1 MNKRIK
7 EKLRKQFDDGDLTR
21 RKSCIYCADW
31 GYGCANGH
39 PRVFPGD
46 ASDYLNFCKEK
57 FETLEFFVNQLKREG
72 LSLSGWILEEIPA
85 PHTYAF
91 YNTRNHK
98 SIEIM
103 YDTENEC
110 FEIYSTDCLW
120 KYSKDYNSYKYDTLR
135 EALCAPWQH
144 LNYIMVM
151 ERNNSNK
158 KKRRN
163 RTIQTQKYKEEK
175 IAVKKEMQHFEACN
189 W

>member
-1 MNKRIK
+1 M
-7 EKLRKQFDDGDLTR
+7 
-21 RKSCIYCADW
+21 
-31 GYGCANGH
+31 
-39 PRVFPGD
+39 
-46 ASDYLNFCKEK
+46 
-57 FETLEFFVNQLKREG
+57 
-72 LSLSGWILEEIPA
+72 SLSGWILEEIPA
-85 PHTYAF
+85 SHIYAF

-175 IAVKKEMQHFEACN
+175 IAIKKEMQHFEVCN

>member
-7 EKLRKQFDDGDLTR
+7 EKLRKQFDDGCLTR

-85 PHTYAF
+85 SHIYAF

-175 IAVKKEMQHFEACN
+175 IALKKELQHFEACN

>member
-1 MNKRIK
+1 
-7 EKLRKQFDDGDLTR
+7 
-21 RKSCIYCADW
+21 
-31 GYGCANGH
+31 
-39 PRVFPGD
+39 
-46 ASDYLNFCKEK
+46 
-57 FETLEFFVNQLKREG
+57 
-72 LSLSGWILEEIPA
+72 
-85 PHTYAF
+85 
-91 YNTRNHK
+91 
-98 SIEIM
+98 M

-110 FEIYSTDCLW
+110 FEI
-120 KYSKDYNSYKYDTLR
+120 YSKDYNSYKYDTLR

-175 IAVKKEMQHFEACN
+175 IAIKKEMQHFEVCN